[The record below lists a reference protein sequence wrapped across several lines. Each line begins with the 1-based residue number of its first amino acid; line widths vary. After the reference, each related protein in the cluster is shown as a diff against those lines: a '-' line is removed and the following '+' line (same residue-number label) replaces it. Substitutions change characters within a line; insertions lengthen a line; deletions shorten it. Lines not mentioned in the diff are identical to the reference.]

1 MIFLDFLPS
10 TVIHMCA
17 NSWLLFHKAHDIFIK
32 QATFKVEVDEE
43 LCKVSPSE
51 KVIQKRK
58 SSNHNECNMSHTLLL
73 FIRL

>member
-1 MIFLDFLPS
+1 
-10 TVIHMCA
+10 MCA

-32 QATFKVEVDEE
+32 QETFKAEVDEE

-58 SSNHNECNMSHTLLL
+58 SSNHNEQQYQLKKGNVTHKKTT
-73 FIRL
+73 